1 MAELVSVVI
10 GFGVELLLQGVI
22 DEVKQAV
29 DRNKNCKA
37 LLVLLEGLAPLVQ
50 FLCDSSKKGQ
60 GQNKSTPVTE
70 WLEKLRSRLEEAD
83 KVVRECISQGSRP
96 WNIVKNRSTSKKLVE
111 VTRGITDLVGQAPL
125 VQLGYTKETTD
136 EQNKI
141 LADLQE
147 SMKNANQLQS
157 DLIHEVHCADLS
169 RITRVTVNTPTEI
182 FGRSVGT
189 ITLERAF
196 EDIRGQADEHFLT
209 LTQGSATGS
218 SADVVPSPQRQFERQ
233 ISARVFGGDELLDSA
248 RSILL
253 EEEDGRRWVGLWSMG
268 GAGKTLLASRLSND
282 LPLKQHFEGGIF
294 WLTVA
299 RDPNIEEI
307 LRSLL
312 RMLSAR
318 LPPPS
323 SSEEVYAQQVCHE
336 LQLRGQRKRLLLVL
350 DDVWKS
356 RILDVFDAFVNHPSS
371 SGSKI
376 LVTTRS
382 KELLDRKHATKIEVR
397 MLKPED
403 SFRLFCWHAFS
414 GVSNVPKNLRK
425 PAEDVA
431 AECKGLPLALKVIGG
446 TMAGK
451 RDKRIWDHTLK
462 KLKNA
467 ETLSSEHEMQLFHRL
482 QPSVDD
488 LSETH
493 PHLKDCFYYFA
504 AYPEDASVEFVDDL
518 ISLWVGDGIVGG
530 RKDYSPEDEA
540 YELLGWLIA
549 RCLIEMK
556 IGSVSTYLEY
566 IEMFRL
572 PPFSMT
578 FKVHD
583 VLRDLARY
591 NLQHDKVH
599 EQVCLYEPGMQ
610 LETFPQKWIPDNKVE
625 RKHLSAKRL
634 SLMDNLIHELP
645 SHLAAP
651 ELRVLLLRRNENLS
665 LLPRGFFLDLKQ
677 LRVLDLS
684 RTSIEE
690 IPDAAFSTMK
700 RLVLLNLSRCEQLKS
715 VPGTICKLEELRDLQ
730 LDHCKKLV
738 SLPRTIKDLRKLEN
752 LNLFW
757 TNVLRWDRPNGMRG
771 TLSKRIKRTAHLQDV
786 ASLTSLTT
794 LRISNLPFLLS
805 FYYSDSDSDSDLSP
819 EPSHPFPLQLSCLKS
834 LRHLQVN
841 FIRVS
846 SLPDIS
852 NLTALQTLDLS
863 WCKDLLSLPLGV
875 ESLPE
880 LRRLNLHKCSS
891 LTHLPAL
898 DELPNLE
905 CLHISGCRHIKQL
918 PNSFGRPDGFPSLTE
933 LDMYACKEVSMDEFP
948 VLRSGAMPALRMLM
962 MHGWH
967 QMKKLPPT
975 LNSLM
980 KLQYIK
986 LSSCFELKKLDET
999 FDWSVFTDLE
1009 ELDLNG
1015 TISLIELPPS
1025 LASLPKLRILDL
1037 RECGAGDNLSPEFT
1051 VLVEQNRLMIRV

>member
-29 DRNKNCKA
+29 DRNKNCKE

-147 SMKNANQLQS
+147 SMKNANQLHS

-169 RITRVTVNTPTEI
+169 QITRVTVNTPTEI
-182 FGRSVGT
+182 FGRSYYGT

-196 EDIRGQADEHFLT
+196 EDIRAQADEHFLT
-209 LTQGSATGS
+209 QTQGSATGS
-218 SADVVPSPQRQFERQ
+218 SADVFPSPQHQFERQ

-253 EEEDGRRWVGLWSMG
+253 EEDGGQWVGLWSMG

-299 RDPNIEEI
+299 RGPNIEEI

-312 RMLSAR
+312 RMLSAP
-318 LPPPS
+318 LPPTF

-336 LQLRGQRKRLLLVL
+336 LKLRGQRKKLLLVL
-350 DDVWKS
+350 DDVWES

-382 KELLDRKHATKIEVR
+382 KELLYRKFATKIEVP

-451 RDKRIWDHTLK
+451 RDKRIWDLTLK

-467 ETLSSEHEMQLFHRL
+467 ETLSSDHEMQLYHRL

-530 RKDYSPEDEA
+530 R
-540 YELLGWLIA
+540 
-549 RCLIEMK
+549 
-556 IGSVSTYLEY
+556 
-566 IEMFRL
+566 
-572 PPFSMT
+572 
-578 FKVHD
+578 
-583 VLRDLARY
+583 
-591 NLQHDKVH
+591 
-599 EQVCLYEPGMQ
+599 
-610 LETFPQKWIPDNKVE
+610 
-625 RKHLSAKRL
+625 
-634 SLMDNLIHELP
+634 
-645 SHLAAP
+645 
-651 ELRVLLLRRNENLS
+651 
-665 LLPRGFFLDLKQ
+665 
-677 LRVLDLS
+677 
-684 RTSIEE
+684 
-690 IPDAAFSTMK
+690 
-700 RLVLLNLSRCEQLKS
+700 
-715 VPGTICKLEELRDLQ
+715 
-730 LDHCKKLV
+730 
-738 SLPRTIKDLRKLEN
+738 
-752 LNLFW
+752 
-757 TNVLRWDRPNGMRG
+757 
-771 TLSKRIKRTAHLQDV
+771 
-786 ASLTSLTT
+786 
-794 LRISNLPFLLS
+794 
-805 FYYSDSDSDSDLSP
+805 
-819 EPSHPFPLQLSCLKS
+819 
-834 LRHLQVN
+834 
-841 FIRVS
+841 
-846 SLPDIS
+846 
-852 NLTALQTLDLS
+852 
-863 WCKDLLSLPLGV
+863 
-875 ESLPE
+875 
-880 LRRLNLHKCSS
+880 
-891 LTHLPAL
+891 
-898 DELPNLE
+898 
-905 CLHISGCRHIKQL
+905 
-918 PNSFGRPDGFPSLTE
+918 
-933 LDMYACKEVSMDEFP
+933 
-948 VLRSGAMPALRMLM
+948 
-962 MHGWH
+962 
-967 QMKKLPPT
+967 
-975 LNSLM
+975 
-980 KLQYIK
+980 
-986 LSSCFELKKLDET
+986 
-999 FDWSVFTDLE
+999 
-1009 ELDLNG
+1009 
-1015 TISLIELPPS
+1015 
-1025 LASLPKLRILDL
+1025 
-1037 RECGAGDNLSPEFT
+1037 
-1051 VLVEQNRLMIRV
+1051 